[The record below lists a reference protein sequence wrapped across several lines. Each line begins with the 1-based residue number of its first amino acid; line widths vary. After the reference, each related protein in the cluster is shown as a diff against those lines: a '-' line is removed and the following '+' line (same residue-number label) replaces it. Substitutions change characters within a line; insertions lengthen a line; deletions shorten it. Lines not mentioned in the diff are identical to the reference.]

1 MLMNEH
7 KTACAAFVAAEL
19 VGQARKELESNWDRA
34 SAVYEH
40 KSLINMEAR
49 SAFRVAEFRKLV
61 DR

>member
-1 MLMNEH
+1 M
-7 KTACAAFVAAEL
+7 KQIRPSAEQKSL
-19 VGQARKELESNWDRA
+19 HRHLTQGQLNLARA